1 MKKLLLTTIAAT
13 AIANVATADV
23 TDVVAEAIHTTYS
36 TLGGQLAGS
45 AAADSLST
53 LLEQVDQ
60 GTSIKTFNKG
70 SISYDW
76 TTGKLTQTENVIQ
89 NFNVTADDIAAT
101 VTELK
106 ADINDDVF
114 GDRKGISAIHGDNT
128 LAANGVF
135 IAQLSS
141 ISEDAL
147 ISGVAGGVV
156 DAYNALGTAV
166 DNLDGS
172 DLTAVETATAD
183 LVTAGT
189 AFSDGVSS
197 ATDLFATVET
207 GVTRVEGSFAKN
219 SVVVNGPPAPGSTT
233 TPLDGVKLSAT
244 INGEDYSNYSDYVSS
259 FVTGK

>member
-23 TDVVAEAIHTTYS
+23 TDVVANAIHGVYS
-36 TLGGQLAGS
+36 SLDGQLAGS

-60 GTSIKTFNKG
+60 GTSIKTFSKG

-76 TTGKLTQTENVIQ
+76 ATGKLTQSENVVE

-114 GDRKGISAIHGDNT
+114 GDRAGITAIHGDNT
-128 LAANGVF
+128 LATNGVF
-135 IAQLSS
+135 IDQLSG

-172 DLTAVETATAD
+172 DLTAVETATAS
-183 LVTAGT
+183 LVAAGT

-197 ATDLFATVET
+197 ATGLLAVVET
-207 GVTRVEGSFAKN
+207 GVTRVEGSFAQG
-219 SVVVNGPPAPGSTT
+219 SLVVNGPTNGQ
-233 TPLDGVKLSAT
+233 LDGFKLNAT

-259 FVTGK
+259 FVTGE

>member
-13 AIANVATADV
+13 AIANVAAADV
-23 TDVVAEAIHTTYS
+23 NDTVSGAIHGVYS
-36 TLGGQLAGS
+36 SLGGQLAGS

-60 GTSIKTFNKG
+60 GTSIKTFIKG

-76 TTGKLTQTENVIQ
+76 ATGALTQTENVVE

-114 GDRKGISAIHGDNT
+114 GDRARVSLQSTVVTHLQQT
-128 LAANGVF
+128 VSLLT
-135 IAQLSS
+135 QLSG

-172 DLTAVETATAD
+172 DLTAVETATAS
-183 LVTAGT
+183 LVTAGA

-197 ATDLFATVET
+197 ATGLFATVET
-207 GVTRVEGSFAKN
+207 GVTRVEGSFAQR
-219 SVVVNGPPAPGSTT
+219 
-233 TPLDGVKLSAT
+233 LSC
-244 INGEDYSNYSDYVSS
+244 Y
-259 FVTGK
+259 